1 MDRNTKQINLAKLN
15 SRFYVEVLTL
25 PVVAEPTLRAT
36 MHVQFSSHNTTRL
49 ACPFSFF
56 IPYSTENVP
65 VSCTFHLQMVPFL
78 HTHKRVLDHFSTS
91 VTDQIAKTGSRGLKC
106 NKGRGTK
113 PRFAPK
119 YIGIGQYKTW
129 TADCGLRTADWV

>member
-15 SRFYVEVLTL
+15 SRFFVEVLTL
-25 PVVAEPTLRAT
+25 PVIAEPPLRAT

-65 VSCTFHLQMVPFL
+65 VSYTFHLQMVPFL

-91 VTDQIAKTGSRGLKC
+91 VTEQIAKQEVEASNVIRAGAPNHGFLLNTLESFFRLSRVL
-106 NKGRGTK
+106 
-113 PRFAPK
+113 
-119 YIGIGQYKTW
+119 
-129 TADCGLRTADWV
+129 L